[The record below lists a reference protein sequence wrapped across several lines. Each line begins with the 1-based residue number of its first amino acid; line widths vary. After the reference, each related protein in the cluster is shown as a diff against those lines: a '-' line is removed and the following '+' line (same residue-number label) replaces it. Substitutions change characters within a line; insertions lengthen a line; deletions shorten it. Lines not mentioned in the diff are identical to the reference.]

1 MFDLTQ
7 SSSPHKRT
15 PRRKGRRV
23 AKPEISVA
31 AYGQFNGIGMGRLS
45 NGEPFLTQ
53 RGLASLCG
61 VQNAHI
67 GTISRDWATAKPRI
81 LAVRAR
87 LTAPQTAAHQVRV
100 FEGRR
105 LYCYDTDV
113 ARAVLGY
120 YAQDAGSHA
129 QEEAKRN
136 RARFKGD
143 RLADFIHGHFEP
155 RLAPAP
161 PADPVRFVP
170 MDADI
175 EMPDLGT
182 AFLLHIWGLYAMSF
196 WLTMAYLNTLRERAE
211 AAPWN
216 RLGLYLPLKAILEMQ
231 NDMLRRADAF
241 SHRPA

>member
-7 SSSPHKRT
+7 SSTPNGRT
-15 PRRKGRRV
+15 PRRKRTQP
-23 AKPEISVA
+23 AKPEITVA
-31 AYGQFNGIGMGRLS
+31 AYGEFGGIGMGRLS
-45 NGEPFLTQ
+45 TGEPFVTQ

-67 GTISRDWATAKPRI
+67 GTISRDWTTAKPRI
-81 LAVRAR
+81 LAIRAR
-87 LTAPQTAAHQVRV
+87 LNASQAAAHQVRV

-113 ARAVLGY
+113 ARAVMGY

-136 RARFKGD
+136 RARFKGE
-143 RLADFIHGHFEP
+143 RLAAFIHGHFEP
-155 RLAPAP
+155 RLAPALP
-161 PADPVRFVP
+161 TNPVRFVP
-170 MDADI
+170 VEAQI
-175 EMPDLGT
+175 EAPDLST
-182 AFLLHIWGLYAMSF
+182 AFLLHVWGLYAMSF

-231 NDMLRRADAF
+231 NEMLRRAEAF
-241 SHRPA
+241 SRRPV